1 MIIRHRPLSGLPT
14 PGRLADCPH
23 PAAPPVAGGCRQST
37 RGPLAIEELSD
48 GIPGPM
54 SVESVPPGHKD
65 PRLPLPRV
73 TPEGVAVARSPV
85 DLVPVCRRQGPDP
98 CPCAPIPQSS
108 RNTVRSGSYLTSTY
122 VSCPRPALPMPLPS
136 SRKGT
141 VESATFLANA
151 ARTAPRRPGAAALP
165 SSYCRDAQH
174 AERLAAAAQRA
185 SSKQL
190 QVG

>member
-1 MIIRHRPLSGLPT
+1 
-14 PGRLADCPH
+14 
-23 PAAPPVAGGCRQST
+23 
-37 RGPLAIEELSD
+37 
-48 GIPGPM
+48 
-54 SVESVPPGHKD
+54 
-65 PRLPLPRV
+65 
-73 TPEGVAVARSPV
+73 
-85 DLVPVCRRQGPDP
+85 
-98 CPCAPIPQSS
+98 
-108 RNTVRSGSYLTSTY
+108 
-122 VSCPRPALPMPLPS
+122 MPLPS